1 MIKEDFNLEY
11 KNFIKQY
18 VTSPI
23 YDFTISFIFRGKI
36 YQFDYVD
43 VPRNKDGTTAYDF
56 VSYES
61 GWCSQSK
68 RVHFK
73 SLKDAIDKIKIEGLT
88 FEEIYNSQESEL
100 IDVS

>member
-1 MIKEDFNLEY
+1 MCL
-11 KNFIKQY
+11 
-18 VTSPI
+18 
-23 YDFTISFIFRGKI
+23 
-36 YQFDYVD
+36 
-43 VPRNKDGTTAYDF
+43 A
-56 VSYES
+56 YES

-73 SLKDAIDKIKIEGLT
+73 SLKDAIDRIKIEGLT